1 MNIEKEYFV
10 DSSFPDPVPDR
21 CLELRRLRDATV
33 DHMELTVWTHEE
45 NEKTFQ
51 YNTSY
56 SFISYSNWDWYYQY
70 WSINRIHWY
79 GFKTSLTSGLWS
91 WKTLKLIVIFS
102 FFSTLLE
109 VLPMMVEWTFQ
120 TRQTCDSG
128 YLEIMKRHRYVKE
141 FDELDW
147 LTAFCM
153 DCISLFIYGHYG
165 HHEINLTNNST
176 WH

>member
-1 MNIEKEYFV
+1 MNIEKEFFV
-10 DSSFPDPVPDR
+10 DSSFPDQP
-21 CLELRRLRDATV
+21 RRLRDATY
-33 DHMELTVWTHEE
+33 HMELTVWTHDE

-56 SFISYSNWDWYYQY
+56 SFISYSNLEWYYPRYYQY

-147 LTAFCM
+147 LTAM

-165 HHEINLTNNST
+165 HYEINLTNNST